1 MLIFP
6 ILGKLNNL
14 LLIFMCNIINTLITN
29 QCLFEGELLT
39 NISHR
44 KIFIRPFSFLTAKG
58 ELARGSAKCGALFH
72 LKQDPIK
79 NIICH
84 PE

>member
-1 MLIFP
+1 MCD
-6 ILGKLNNL
+6 KLNP
-14 LLIFMCNIINTLITN
+14 IFFEKKVYLRFRACFTL
-29 QCLFEGELLT
+29 
-39 NISHR
+39 

-58 ELARGSAKCGALFH
+58 ELAGGSAKCGASIKS
-72 LKQDPIK
+72 KQDPIK